1 MHNGTNGKEEKLGL
15 VALSALVVS
24 AMVGGGVFNLT
35 SDMAK
40 VAGVDAIVWA
50 WLITGVGMC
59 ALSLSF
65 RKLALLKPEVTKGI
79 FGYAEMGFGKFTGF
93 LMAWG
98 YWLSAVFAN
107 VTYAVLV
114 MQTMNSFFPGHF
126 QGPWA
131 LAGGS
136 LFIWGVCLLMLLGAR
151 EVGIVNLI
159 GTIAKMVPLLAFL
172 LVVGGIAMGLLT
184 SEGTGT
190 LASTALTKSAPA
202 LQEGLLAQI
211 KSTMMVTLWVF
222 IGIEGAVAIS
232 GRAKKLGDV
241 GKATLLGFGFSL
253 LLYIAVSLLPFLVFA
268 RPELATIGH
277 PTMSLLMQAMLG
289 EWGLWGM
296 NAGLLVSVLAAWT
309 AWTLIVIQ
317 TPFAAAEDKLF
328 PKIFL
333 KKNRR
338 EVPIFSLIASTLV
351 MQLCLVLVTYA
362 ENAWHLMLTIT
373 GVTIMPPYLFSALY
387 LLKVAGEK
395 DGRLLGKGW
404 WIPGKASRMVWSLA
418 LVAVLYSLWLI
429 FAAKVFYLVLGA
441 VVFMLGIPVFIKA
454 RREQNG
460 VRFGFSGRGEWLLA
474 ITLVVVGV
482 WSVCYLVAR
491 GSI

>member
-1 MHNGTNGKEEKLGL
+1 MQDGKKVKEEKLGL
-15 VALSALVVS
+15 VALCALVVS

-40 VAGVDAIVWA
+40 VAGVEAIVWA
-50 WLITGVGMC
+50 WAITGVGMC
-59 ALSLSF
+59 ALSLTF
-65 RKLALLKPEVTKGI
+65 RKLAILKPDVTKGI
-79 FGYAEMGFGKFTGF
+79 FGYAEIGFGKFSGF

-114 MQTMNSFFPGHF
+114 MQTMNSLFPGYFEGH
-126 QGPWA
+126 WA

-136 LFIWGVCLLMLLGAR
+136 LFIWGVFLVMLLGAR
-151 EVGIVNLI
+151 EVGIINLI
-159 GTIAKMVPLLAFL
+159 GTIGKIVPLLAFL

-184 SEGTGT
+184 AEPG
-190 LASTALTKSAPA
+190 AATAVADAGKHAGEL
-202 LQEGLLAQI
+202 EDGLLAQI
-211 KSTMMVTLWVF
+211 KNTMMVTLWVF

-253 LLYIAVSLLPFLVFA
+253 VLYIAVSLLPFLVFS
-268 RPELATIGH
+268 RTQLADIGN
-277 PTMSLLMQAMLG
+277 PTMNLLMQAMVG
-289 EWGLWGM
+289 KWGLWGM

-338 EVPIFSLIASTLV
+338 EVPVFSLVASTLV

-362 ENAWHLMLTIT
+362 ENAWNLMLTIT

-387 LLKVAGEK
+387 LLKIAAEK
-395 DGRLLGKGW
+395 DGKLLGKGW
-404 WIPGKASRMVWSLA
+404 WLPGKRSWPVWSLA
-418 LVAVLYSLWLI
+418 LVAVVYAVWLI
-429 FAAKVFYLVLGA
+429 YAAQVFYLVLGA
-441 VVFMLGIPVFIKA
+441 VVFMLGIPVYMQA
-454 RREQNG
+454 RKEQNG
-460 VRFGFSGRGEWLLA
+460 LRFGLSGKGEWLLA
-474 ITLVVVGV
+474 GVLVGV
-482 WSVCYLVAR
+482 GLWALYYLSTA